1 MPKDDKRGM
10 VLRLKT
16 WLKILSISIVAP
28 LVCMAI
34 VFISNNIPQCCLC
47 DCFRYHAPCLLD
59 LKTGELTEL
68 GIYLAHE
75 TKAAEL
81 ADPQP
86 KQGTFSF
93 VILGDLVGYCDT
105 TQEQIEIEIPVEEI
119 EKPMLCK
126 DCRKKLSTTNTD
138 RYVLADLY
146 AMLDDRENHKLI
158 PITDNMNMTLRCYA
172 ISTTTAEESG
182 SLKLVVQGML
192 DKK

>member
-1 MPKDDKRGM
+1 MRKDGRKGM

-28 LVCMAI
+28 LVCIAI
-34 VFISNNIPQCCLC
+34 VFISNNDIKCCLC
-47 DCFRYHAPCLLD
+47 ECFRYHAPCLID
-59 LKTGELTEL
+59 LKTGEMTEL

-93 VILGDLVGYCDT
+93 VILGDVVGYCDT
-105 TQEQIEIEIPVEEI
+105 IQERIEIEIPVEQI
-119 EKPMLCK
+119 DNPMLCK
-126 DCRKKLSTTNTD
+126 DCSKKLSGSDTD

-158 PITDNMNMTLRCYA
+158 PITDNMNMTLRCYT
-172 ISTTTAEESG
+172 ISTTNAEESG
-182 SLKLVVQGML
+182 ALKLVVQGML
-192 DKK
+192 DKT